1 MEQLGSVLVK
11 ARNEKRNA
19 KGPAHDG
26 LLSVSTLAEAQGE
39 VADGLRAALDTQ
51 GLVVVEGVALALDA
65 GVLNHGPGIGLE
77 TRHGAAN
84 VAVDLD
90 NLLDGG
96 GFEEGGGDS
105 LFDTQDDAFGGGDA
119 DGGGAELDCLE
130 RVFDLEETAFGGEG
144 VDTPIWR
151 WERVQLARGILNIL
165 AVCWCNYMAA
175 CLFLHF
181 KDTSASSCAVPR
193 ASATRRRGKTRARE
207 RDACRI
213 QILP

>member
-1 MEQLGSVLVK
+1 MEQLGSVLIE
-11 ARNEKRNA
+11 AGNEKRNA

-26 LLSVSTLAEAQGE
+26 LLSVSTFAETQGE
-39 VADGLRAALDTQ
+39 IANGLRAALDTQ

-65 GVLNHGPGIGLE
+65 GVLNHGPGVGLE
-77 TRHGAAN
+77 TGHGAAN

-105 LFDTQDDAFGGGDA
+105 LFDTQDDTFGSGDT
-119 DGGGAELDCLE
+119 DGGGTELDCLE

-144 VDTPIWR
+144 IDTPIWR
-151 WERVQLARGILNIL
+151 WENAVSTTVLALFGRLLVYLSGCMSVSSSRVLQSLRVLSPRAPGTRRGQKMRARG
-165 AVCWCNYMAA
+165 
-175 CLFLHF
+175 
-181 KDTSASSCAVPR
+181 
-193 ASATRRRGKTRARE
+193 
-207 RDACRI
+207 DACRI